1 MSPAYVATPS
11 NTSIAIF
18 LFLFVS
24 EKRWL
29 RCHQV
34 WVWCISLL
42 FLTSLYLLK
51 IAILNQAMGG
61 FYCELVQN
69 YTNMEDYIWYD
80 YIHENSKM
88 YVVILVAQ
96 IEM

>member
-1 MSPAYVATPS
+1 
-11 NTSIAIF
+11 
-18 LFLFVS
+18 
-24 EKRWL
+24 
-29 RCHQV
+29 
-34 WVWCISLL
+34 
-42 FLTSLYLLK
+42 
-51 IAILNQAMGG
+51 MGG